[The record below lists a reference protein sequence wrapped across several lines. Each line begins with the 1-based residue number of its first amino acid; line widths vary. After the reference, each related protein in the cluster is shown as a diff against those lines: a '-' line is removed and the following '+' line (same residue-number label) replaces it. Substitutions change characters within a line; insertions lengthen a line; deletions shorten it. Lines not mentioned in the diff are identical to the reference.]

1 MNDKSFQ
8 QMINEAVEQ
17 AIDRY
22 VGKIE
27 ECLLE
32 NERLLSITE
41 LSNLSGFSATT
52 LRSWITRDYDP
63 LPAFQVDKEYRVRK
77 TDFDQWIN
85 TKRVKEK
92 VGKLVNTGNKK

>member
-1 MNDKSFQ
+1 MSDKSFQ

-22 VGKIE
+22 VGRIE
-27 ECLLE
+27 EYLLE

-52 LRSWITRDYDP
+52 LRGWITRDYDP
-63 LPAFQVDKEYRVRK
+63 LPAYQVDKEYRVRK